1 MTIAGVPN
9 CNKRYGFGDG
19 FGVGRAVCEGAGVS
33 PNGGIVGMGGI
44 VGIGGGVICC
54 RATASRIAAKLI
66 TIAPPL

>member
-9 CNKRYGFGDG
+9 CNNLYGFGDG
-19 FGVGRAVCEGAGVS
+19 FGVGRAVRVGAGVC

-54 RATASRIAAKLI
+54 RATANEIAAKLI